1 MNEADKKKIINIIQK
16 EINEKNSLGSK
27 YEKLKELVKN
37 PSVKE
42 YLSLLEDINK
52 IENNIEIQSMDV
64 LKTL

>member
-42 YLSLLEDINK
+42 YLSLLEDITR